1 MNDVVPNDCTFY
13 SVFIG
18 ASRYIIYL
26 STVNINNINHHIIAI
41 MYLVV

>member
-18 ASRYIIYL
+18 VGASRYIIYL
-26 STVNINNINHHIIAI
+26 STVINK
-41 MYLVV
+41 YKY

>member
-26 STVNINNINHHIIAI
+26 STVNI
-41 MYLVV
+41 